1 VLTTL
6 RPYPISRTLPLVEAI
21 SHDFN
26 DQLLRVLGSQR
37 LMYMDHTKFDEVM
50 ALAADLFA
58 TWDENM
64 KDFTNVARES
74 EFGYL
79 TPAVSAGLTRTV
91 SRKRSERFI
100 SIKINPAHAK
110 LQERI
115 TYLRAFRRS
124 HEQLRVMTSS
134 TRTFSGLG
142 GDAPFQID
150 MDEEVRLSYESVK
163 NVDVLDVSPG
173 K

>member
-1 VLTTL
+1 MLTTL

-37 LMYMDHTKFDEVM
+37 LMYMDHTKFEEVM

-74 EFGYL
+74 EFVYL
-79 TPAVSAGLTRTV
+79 TPGSERRANAYSVPKTQREIHLDQDQPGARQATGEDHLPQSIPALTRATP
-91 SRKRSERFI
+91 R
-100 SIKINPAHAK
+100 H
-110 LQERI
+110 
-115 TYLRAFRRS
+115 
-124 HEQLRVMTSS
+124 
-134 TRTFSGLG
+134 
-142 GDAPFQID
+142 D
-150 MDEEVRLSYESVK
+150 
-163 NVDVLDVSPG
+163 
-173 K
+173 